1 MKEREVRLEHRLS
14 FCGLVETKKVKAVNN
29 EKVLKNIS
37 RDWEGA
43 SQLLTLITGIEIYI
57 YNIHSKHLSQSSLTM
72 NSKAA
77 FPLDVNR
84 RFLGES
90 FFFLCSLHLAES
102 KPFFSTL
109 SSLKIFIDSDS

>member
-43 SQLLTLITGIEIYI
+43 SQLLTLITGI
-57 YNIHSKHLSQSSLTM
+57 
-72 NSKAA
+72 
-77 FPLDVNR
+77 
-84 RFLGES
+84 
-90 FFFLCSLHLAES
+90 
-102 KPFFSTL
+102 
-109 SSLKIFIDSDS
+109 

>member
-14 FCGLVETKKVKAVNN
+14 FCGLVETTKVKAVNN

-43 SQLLTLITGIEIYI
+43 SQLLTLITGIQINIY
-57 YNIHSKHLSQSSLTM
+57 IHSKHLTQSSLTM

-90 FFFLCSLHLAES
+90 FFSLFTSLSRIKTFLFYA
-102 KPFFSTL
+102 FFS
-109 SSLKIFIDSDS
+109 

>member
-1 MKEREVRLEHRLS
+1 MRGPKEHMKEREVRLEHRLS
-14 FCGLVETKKVKAVNN
+14 FCGLVETTKVKAVNN

-43 SQLLTLITGIEIYI
+43 SQLLTLITGIQINIY
-57 YNIHSKHLSQSSLTM
+57 IHSKHLSQSSLTM

-90 FFFLCSLHLAES
+90 FFFFVH
-102 KPFFSTL
+102 FT
-109 SSLKIFIDSDS
+109 

>member
-14 FCGLVETKKVKAVNN
+14 FFCPVETTKVKAVNN

-43 SQLLTLITGIEIYI
+43 SQLLTLITGIQINRY
-57 YNIHSKHLSQSSLTM
+57 IHSKHLSQSSLTM

-77 FPLDVNR
+77 FPR
-84 RFLGES
+84 RREQTLS
-90 FFFLCSLHLAES
+90 RRKLFFLCSLHLAES